1 MERSSFAV
9 LIVSALIAIAAGV
22 ATTGAPARQPELSGT
37 LNLLCTPQ
45 ILWCEGMKAEF
56 QKVHPKVTVEFVRL
70 SSGEALTRLRN
81 ERANPQ
87 FDIWWGGPIDS
98 FIAARQEGLLEAY
111 DSPNMTNLIDARLMK
126 DPDNYWAGVYVGSL
140 GFASNKHFLEKHK
153 LQPPESWD
161 DLLNPAYKNQLV
173 MAHPASSGTAYTALI
188 TVLQLKGEDKGWDYW
203 KQFHRN
209 VWQYTKSGAA
219 PTQHVG
225 QGEAAVGVVFS
236 HDIIAQL
243 EKGLPLVLSFAQ
255 EGMGWEIGGMA
266 IVKGAKHPALAKA
279 WFDWALEPAVQ
290 DLGPKYAAY
299 QAPTVKGAKAS
310 RPELLQVKLIDYNFD
325 YAGKNKKAFIDKFT
339 NDIAAA
345 RP

>member
-1 MERSSFAV
+1 MHGDSALLACLLPFKEQPQTKKPFFAA
-9 LIVSALIAIAAGV
+9 LIVIAFIVIAAGL
-22 ATTGAPARQPELSGT
+22 ATTGAPARHPELSGT
-37 LNLLCTPQ
+37 LNLLCTPH
-45 ILWCEGMKAEF
+45 ILWCEGMKTEF
-56 QKVHPKVTVEFVRL
+56 QRVFPKITVEFVRL

-111 DSPNMTNLIDARLMK
+111 DSPNMANLIDPKLMK
-126 DPDNYWAGVYVGSL
+126 DPDNYWAGIYVGSL
-140 GFASNKHFLEKHK
+140 GFASNKHFLERHQ
-153 LQPPESWD
+153 LRPPASWD
-161 DLLNPAYKNQLV
+161 DLLNPAFKNQLV

-203 KQFHRN
+203 KEFHRN

-236 HDIIAQL
+236 HDVIAQL

-255 EGMGWEIGGMA
+255 KGMGWEVGGMA
-266 IVKGAKHPALAKA
+266 V
-279 WFDWALEPAVQ
+279 
-290 DLGPKYAAY
+290 
-299 QAPTVKGAKAS
+299 VKGAKAS
-310 RPELLQVKLIDYNFD
+310 RPELLQVKLIDYDFE

-339 NDIAAA
+339 NVIAVA
-345 RP
+345 RHRSRVLYPRRAV